1 MRIIKQTKGIN
12 EMKTPLVTREG
23 YEKLKQELN

>member
-12 EMKTPLVTREG
+12 EMKTPLVTRE
-23 YEKLKQELN
+23 